1 MVSNG
6 EDMKRL
12 NPSPVYEPLLNTNG
26 QLEAFS
32 SCWCLNEGL
41 SHRSLFFGSVMLHNE
56 RSRIINS
63 QLFISVVLLLT
74 TYQMSE
80 LFKSHFAVSFF
91 AYRGLILMKLHAVEF
106 NQNTNLRNRETCK
119 RVERRFITSPQAAPE
134 ASVSVAGRVFVIKWW
149 VSFGRFFV
157 WFILLPYCIIINWIQ
172 IVPLF

>member
-1 MVSNG
+1 
-6 EDMKRL
+6 
-12 NPSPVYEPLLNTNG
+12 
-26 QLEAFS
+26 
-32 SCWCLNEGL
+32 
-41 SHRSLFFGSVMLHNE
+41 MLHNE

-119 RVERRFITSPQAAPE
+119 RVERSFITSPQAAPE
-134 ASVSVAGRVFVIKWW
+134 ASVSVSVAGRVFVIK
-149 VSFGRFFV
+149 
-157 WFILLPYCIIINWIQ
+157 
-172 IVPLF
+172 

>member
-63 QLFISVVLLLT
+63 KLFISVVLLLT

-119 RVERRFITSPQAAPE
+119 RVERRFITSFSGCSGGKCQCQCSRQ
-134 ASVSVAGRVFVIKWW
+134 SVRYKMMGKFWEVFCLIY
-149 VSFGRFFV
+149 
-157 WFILLPYCIIINWIQ
+157 FITILYHN
-172 IVPLF
+172 